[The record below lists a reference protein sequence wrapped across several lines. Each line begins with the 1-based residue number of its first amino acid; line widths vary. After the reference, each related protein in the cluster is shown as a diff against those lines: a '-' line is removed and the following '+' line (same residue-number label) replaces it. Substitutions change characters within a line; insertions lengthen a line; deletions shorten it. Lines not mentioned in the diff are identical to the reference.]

1 MKVTD
6 YSAELHVS
14 GRFANA
20 GWNVY
25 FPHRDE
31 GFDFII
37 SKDVEGV
44 GEIIRPVQ
52 VKGKYPTSG
61 KKNNPVYGYVGKL
74 SKMHPDMV
82 LAIPYYSLA
91 DPENPVFVA
100 YSPISMIKK
109 HSRGYR
115 CQPAKYE
122 NEKPAMRPAFVKF
135 FDEEGLKL
143 VETTDWGTISVD
155 ESGA

>member
-1 MKVTD
+1 MEVTD
-6 YSAELHVS
+6 YSAELYVA

-37 SKDVEGV
+37 SKFVEGK

-52 VKGKYPTSG
+52 VKGKYPTEGRS
-61 KKNNPVYGYVGKL
+61 NTPVYGYVGKL
-74 SKMHPDMV
+74 SKTHLDMV
-82 LAIPYYSLA
+82 LAMPYFSLHA
-91 DPENPVFVA
+91 PENPVFVA
-100 YSPISMIKK
+100 YCPLSIIKP
-109 HSRGYR
+109 HSRGHR
-115 CQPAKYE
+115 CQPAMYKE
-122 NEKPAMRPAFVKF
+122 ECPVKRPAFKKF

-143 VETTDWGTISVD
+143 IESVKWGDTSKD
-155 ESGA
+155 